1 MGEVGILTRLRRG
14 MRLRKKV
21 NKAESTSIIT
31 KTLPKRSEGNRIDDI
46 DLIVEIC
53 RWKKWQSLRKAL
65 ADCSGD
71 LSRRRLRHPSLS
83 SSTG

>member
-31 KTLPKRSEGNRIDDI
+31 KTLPKRSEGNRVDNI
-46 DLIVEIC
+46 DLTV
-53 RWKKWQSLRKAL
+53 
-65 ADCSGD
+65 
-71 LSRRRLRHPSLS
+71 
-83 SSTG
+83 

>member
-21 NKAESTSIIT
+21 NKAENTNIIT
-31 KTLPKRSEGNRIDDI
+31 KTLPKRSEGSRVDDI
-46 DLIVEIC
+46 DLTLKNC

-65 ADCSGD
+65 ADCGGD

-83 SSTG
+83 STTG